1 MTCDKNNKKK
11 TLRRTQGLTINQT
24 TMMEMTSNEHKRN
37 GNKQVLQEKNC
48 LKQTMDFQDKDHKDI
63 LHGINR
69 HKANNLNDM

>member
-24 TMMEMTSNEHKRN
+24 TMMEMTSKEHKRN
-37 GNKQVLQEKNC
+37 GKC

-69 HKANNLNDM
+69 HKAKNLNDM

>member
-11 TLRRTQGLTINQT
+11 TLRRTQGSTINQT
-24 TMMEMTSNEHKRN
+24 TMMEMNSNEHKRN
-37 GNKQVLQEKNC
+37 GNKQVL
-48 LKQTMDFQDKDHKDI
+48 HKDI